1 MSLTP
6 FAPFGPDV
14 IEDECGDEES
24 EKDSND
30 TIADVIEICIRRIP
44 LKNAVEKSEY
54 DLQPSVTDP
63 FASERRGLSAP
74 SALSSLELEFV
85 DP

>member
-14 IEDECGDEES
+14 FEDES

-30 TIADVIEICIRRIP
+30 TIADVIEIDIGVIDFVRP
-44 LKNAVEKSEY
+44 SSMVEIVRHRLSE
-54 DLQPSVTDP
+54 LREFTIATD
-63 FASERRGLSAP
+63 
-74 SALSSLELEFV
+74 
-85 DP
+85 